1 MSNFLEKNRHVE
13 QSHVSSFQAKE
24 YQDQEQEQ
32 EQEQESLLELAPT
45 SYRPDLHEEDVLY
58 YGVVVQHGEPVEP
71 IEPTKPID
79 VSLNNQA
86 VALGQARDNACAL
99 LACED
104 YSVYDYEIMD
114 EAMVAISN
122 YDAGPRD
129 DYNDDMYD

>member
-1 MSNFLEKNRHVE
+1 MSNFLENNRQDE

-24 YQDQEQEQ
+24 DQD
-32 EQEQESLLELAPT
+32 QESLLELAPT

-58 YGVVVQHGEPVEP
+58 YGVVVQNGEPVEP
-71 IEPTKPID
+71 IEPID

-86 VALGQARDNACAL
+86 VALGQARDNACAC
-99 LACED
+99 ASASASACDCED

-129 DYNDDMYD
+129 DYTDDMYD